1 MNRFMLFLVVTVL
14 SFFLTGCGFIIN
26 HANETEDQQA
36 QISQAKARILNDETE
51 KVDPTIRVSQL
62 AEQYVEKL
70 EEVERANVIYSN
82 NNAYVAIKPNQYDS
96 LSEVLDQKIA
106 DQVRKADNKIHKVY
120 VSVNPDFYATMNS
133 YAHDIRSGRDKV
145 SLYRDF
151 SNTVMNFFGI
161 ESE

>member
-1 MNRFMLFLVVTVL
+1 MLFLVVTVM
-14 SFFLTGCGFIIN
+14 SFFLSGCGFNN
-26 HANETEDQQA
+26 HANETEDQKA
-36 QISQAKARILNDETE
+36 NISQAKARILKDETE

-82 NNAYVAIKPNQYDS
+82 NNAYVAIKPYQNES

-120 VSVNPDFYATMNS
+120 VSINPDFFTTMKS
-133 YAHDIRSGRDKV
+133 YSHDIRSGRNKV

-151 SNTVMNFFGI
+151 SNTVMNFFGV

>member
-1 MNRFMLFLVVTVL
+1 M
-14 SFFLTGCGFIIN
+14 SFFLAGCGFNVLGIK
-26 HANETEDQQA
+26 AEDQQT
-36 QISQAKARILNDETE
+36 QISQAKSRILDDESE

-70 EEVERANVIYSN
+70 AEVKRANVIYSN
-82 NNAYVAIKPNQYDS
+82 NNAYVAIQPNHYES
-96 LSEVLDQKIA
+96 LSEVLNQKIA

-120 VSVNPDFYATMNS
+120 VSVNPDFYTTMNS
-133 YAHDIRSGRDKV
+133 YAYDIRSGRDKI

>member
-1 MNRFMLFLVVTVL
+1 MVFLVVTIM
-14 SFFLTGCGFIIN
+14 SFFLAGCGFNVLDIK
-26 HANETEDQQA
+26 AEDQQS
-36 QISQAKARILNDETE
+36 QSSQAKSRILNDETE

-70 EEVERANVIYSN
+70 AEVNRANVIYSN
-82 NNAYVAIKPNQYDS
+82 NNAYVAIKPNQYGS
-96 LSEVLDQKIA
+96 LSDVLNQKIA

-120 VSVNPDFYATMNS
+120 VSVNPDFYTTMNS

-151 SNTVMNFFGI
+151 SNTVMNFFGV
-161 ESE
+161 ESEK

>member
-1 MNRFMLFLVVTVL
+1 MLFLFVTVL
-14 SFFLTGCGFIIN
+14 SFFLSGCGFN
-26 HANETEDQQA
+26 NYADETEDQQA
-36 QISQAKARILNDETE
+36 ETRQAKARILNDESE
-51 KVDPTIRVSQL
+51 KVDHTIRVSQL

-70 EEVERANVIYSN
+70 GEVERANVIYSN
-82 NNAYVAIKPNQYDS
+82 NNAYVAIKPTQHDS
-96 LSEVLDQKIA
+96 LSDVLNQKIA
-106 DQVRKADNKIHKVY
+106 DQVRKADIKIHKVY
-120 VSVNPDFYATMNS
+120 VSVNPDFYTTMNS

>member
-1 MNRFMLFLVVTVL
+1 MLFLVVTVL
-14 SFFLTGCGFIIN
+14 SFFLSGCGFNN
-26 HANETEDQQA
+26 HANETEDQQG

-51 KVDPTIRVSQL
+51 KVDHTIRVSQL
-62 AEQYVEKL
+62 AEQYVQKL

-82 NNAYVAIKPNQYDS
+82 NNAYVAIKPNQYNS
-96 LSEVLDQKIA
+96 LSEVLNQKIA

-120 VSVNPDFYATMNS
+120 VSVNPDFYTTMTS

>member
-1 MNRFMLFLVVTVL
+1 MNKFRLFLVVTVM
-14 SFFLTGCGFIIN
+14 SFFLSGCAF
-26 HANETEDQQA
+26 NETENQQV
-36 QISQAKARILNDETE
+36 QTSQAKARILNDETE
-51 KVDPTIRVSQL
+51 KVDHTIRVSQL

-82 NNAYVAIKPNQYDS
+82 NNAYVAIKQNQNNS
-96 LSEVLDQKIA
+96 LSDVLNQKIA

-120 VSVNPDFYATMNS
+120 VSVNPDFYTTMNN
-133 YAHDIRSGRDKV
+133 YAKDIRSGRDKI

>member
-1 MNRFMLFLVVTVL
+1 M
-14 SFFLTGCGFIIN
+14 SFFLSGCEFNNFG
-26 HANETEDQQA
+26 NETENQQS

-51 KVDPTIRVSQL
+51 KVNPTIRVSQL

-70 EEVERANVIYSN
+70 EEVRRANVIYSN
-82 NNAYVAIKPNQYDS
+82 NNAYVAIKPNQYES
-96 LSEVLDQKIA
+96 LSDVLNQKIA

-120 VSVNPDFYATMNS
+120 VSVNPDFYTTMNS

-151 SNTVMNFFGI
+151 SNTVMNFFGV

>member
-1 MNRFMLFLVVTVL
+1 MLFLVVTVL
-14 SFFLTGCGFIIN
+14 SFFLSSCGFNN
-26 HANETEDQQA
+26 HVNETDDRQE

-70 EEVERANVIYSN
+70 EEVSRANVIYSN
-82 NNAYVAIKPNQYDS
+82 NNAYVAIKPNQPDK
-96 LSEVLDQKIA
+96 LSDVLNQRIA

-120 VSVNPDFYATMNS
+120 VSVNPDFYTTMNS
-133 YAHDIRSGRDKV
+133 YAHDIRSGRDKG

-151 SNTVMNFFGI
+151 SNTVMNFFGV
-161 ESE
+161 ESD